1 VCSPPEPPS
10 AHSPAA
16 GGSGDTVKTLCCTAI
31 CLFLLLL
38 LTSIEALADDHLHV
52 IRLTLA
58 TSSGQEFVCVSPY
71 TIPECKRQVSVLRP
85 VLDRYHAELAG
96 KWTWVLVRSEDWNQI
111 TTQLHLNPN
120 SPAFSHLDMRQ
131 TFFEEVLL
139 TPKPDRQMQ
148 LLEIWH
154 IPFPEFLD
162 VAVTH
167 ELGHALCHEPD
178 EAKADRAGQ
187 RLRRSQPGIC
197 ETRKQKAF
205 NVARSSAPRE

>member
-1 VCSPPEPPS
+1 M
-10 AHSPAA
+10 
-16 GGSGDTVKTLCCTAI
+16 AI
-31 CLFLLLL
+31 CLFHVVL
-38 LTSIEALADDHLHV
+38 LTSIEVLADDQLHV
-52 IRLTLA
+52 VRPTLV

-71 TIPECKRQVSVLRP
+71 TISECERLVAVLRP
-85 VLDRYHAELAG
+85 VLDHYHAELAG
-96 KWTWVLVRSEDWNQI
+96 QWTWVLVRSEDWNQI
-111 TTQLHLNPN
+111 TTRLHLNPN
-120 SPAFSHLDMRQ
+120 SPAFSQLEMHQ

-139 TPKPDRQMQ
+139 SPKPYREMQ
-148 LLEIWH
+148 LLKIWH

-187 RLRRSQPGIC
+187 RLRRSQTGIC
-197 ETRKQKAF
+197 ETRKQRAY